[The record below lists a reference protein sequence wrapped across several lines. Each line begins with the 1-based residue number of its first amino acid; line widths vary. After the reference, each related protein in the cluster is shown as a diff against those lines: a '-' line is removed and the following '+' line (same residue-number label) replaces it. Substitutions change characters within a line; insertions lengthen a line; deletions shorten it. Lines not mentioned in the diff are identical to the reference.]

1 MKRVT
6 AIPRAGWR
14 QTAESLGFHF
24 HTIDG
29 EAYWDETAYYQFS
42 LRQIEEDIERP
53 TEELHQMCLELVAR
67 AVNSEQLLT
76 QLLIPEQYWDL
87 VRNSW
92 QSKDQHLYGRMD
104 FAYDGHSPARLYE
117 YNADTPTSL
126 YESAFFQWLWLEQ
139 MISQGKLP
147 VAADQFNLIQ
157 EMLIESLVLL
167 KKRHLK
173 DQPLYLASC
182 RDSEEDFGTVEY
194 FRDCA
199 SQAGIDARFIYMD
212 DIGVGDNGQ
221 FTDLGDQSIPA
232 LFKLYPWEFMFEEQF
247 GTALASAETLFVEP
261 AWKSILSNK
270 AMLPLLW
277 QEHKGHPN
285 LLPSYFE
292 NDKNS
297 GELGSSYVRKPV
309 FSREG
314 ANISV
319 FQNGRKTDS
328 VDGPYNDS
336 GYILQAY
343 HPVPVFR
350 GNHTLVGSWVV
361 GDRSAGIG
369 IREDRSV
376 ITKDSSRFLPH
387 IILDNT

>member
-6 AIPRAGWR
+6 AIPRAGWKK
-14 QTAESLGFHF
+14 TAESLGFHF

-29 EAYWDETAYYQFS
+29 AAYWDESAYYQFS
-42 LRQIEEDIERP
+42 LKQIERDIESP
-53 TEELHQMCLELVAR
+53 TEELHQMCLELVAK
-67 AVNSEQLLT
+67 AIQSEQMLT
-76 QLLIPEQYWDL
+76 QLRIPRQQWDL
-87 VRNSW
+87 VRDSW
-92 QSKDQHLYGRMD
+92 QRKDQHLYGRMD
-104 FAYDGHSPARLYE
+104 FAYDGHSAAKLYE

-139 MISQGKLP
+139 MISRGKLP
-147 VAADQFNLIQ
+147 VAADQFNIIQ
-157 EMLIESLVLL
+157 EMLIETLVCL

-173 DQPLYLASC
+173 EQPLYLASC
-182 RDSEEDFGTVEY
+182 RDSAEDFGTVEY

-199 SQAGIDARFIYMD
+199 VQAGIDARFIHIE
-212 DIGVGDNGQ
+212 DIGLSDGCQ
-221 FTDLGDQSIPA
+221 FTDLDSNSIPA
-232 LFKLYPWEFMFEEQF
+232 LFKLYPWESMFEEEY
-247 GTALASAETLFVEP
+247 GNSLTSSETLFVEP

-277 QEHKGHPN
+277 KEHKGHPN

-292 NDKNS
+292 DDS
-297 GELGSSYVRKPV
+297 ECSELGSSYVKKPV

-319 FQNGRKTDS
+319 YQHGQKTEF
-328 VDGPYNDS
+328 VDGPYSDC

-350 GNHTLVGSWVV
+350 GNHTLVGSWVI

-369 IREDRSV
+369 IREDSSV

-387 IILDNT
+387 IILD